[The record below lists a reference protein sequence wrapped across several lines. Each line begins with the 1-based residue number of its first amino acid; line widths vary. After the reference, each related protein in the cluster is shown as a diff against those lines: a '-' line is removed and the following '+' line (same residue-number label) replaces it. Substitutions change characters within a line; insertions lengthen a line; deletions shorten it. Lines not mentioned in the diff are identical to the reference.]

1 MTSRVIVPFDN
12 NPTSTSIKTTA
23 YTVPAGKYAR
33 VQNLHGD
40 LTINTVPHYVV
51 ISSFSRILTTTSAGV
66 KNTIFCDDR
75 IDFVKCTRS
84 STISNS
90 SNFTSSGYYIGG
102 IYVPFDFNI
111 SFTETSSTYGSS
123 TGGAYY
129 EESYTGTKISY
140 IPMPKFL
147 QQIPYTT
154 GSTGQT
160 YNTSNTS
167 VFGLNF
173 STARASGTVTHEVT
187 AATYDKNEFW
197 VASGTVLDGI
207 KYLITEYNIV
217 S

>member
-12 NPTSTSIKTTA
+12 NPTSTSIKTTS

-51 ISSFSRILTTTSAGV
+51 ISSFSRVLTATNTGV
-66 KNTIFCDDR
+66 RNTILCDDR

-84 STISNS
+84 STISNAG
-90 SNFTSSGYYIGG
+90 NFTSSGYYIGG

-111 SFTETSSTYGSS
+111 SFGETSSVYGSS

-147 QQIPYTT
+147 QQIPYTAS
-154 GSTGQT
+154 STAQAH
-160 YNTSNTS
+160 SSVNTS

-197 VASGTVLDGI
+197 VASGTVLDGV